1 MNSSGRK
8 IKTIKKSSFD
18 FEKEW
23 KRGISRDELKT
34 RTKEYFKSLPWKN
47 GAILFFLLTF
57 SLNSAQTIEQEIAKK
72 SCECIQTKLSPD
84 GKISNQDRQKCISKS
99 GDEVL
104 KSKDPQE
111 VKRLTKNMDE
121 VVERLKTIY
130 KLVEKCLPKDNN
142 FNQ

>member
-1 MNSSGRK
+1 MNS
-8 IKTIKKSSFD
+8 
-18 FEKEW
+18 
-23 KRGISRDELKT
+23 L
-34 RTKEYFKSLPWKN
+34 LQKN
-47 GAILFFLLTF
+47 GFLLFFLLIF
-57 SLNSAQTIEQEIAKK
+57 SLTNAQSIEQEIAKK

-84 GKISNQDRQKCISKS
+84 GKISNPDRQKCISKS

-130 KLVEKCLPKDNN
+130 NLVEKCLPKTNSN
-142 FNQ
+142 